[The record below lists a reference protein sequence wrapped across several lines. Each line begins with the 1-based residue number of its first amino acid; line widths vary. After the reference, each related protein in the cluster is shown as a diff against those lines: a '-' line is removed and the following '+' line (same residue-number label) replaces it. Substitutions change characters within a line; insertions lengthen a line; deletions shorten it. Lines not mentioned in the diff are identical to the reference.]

1 MKVYLVTT
9 EISYGEENYTYII
22 PCATKEAALR
32 KLQERIKDELFSIA
46 KDFYLCLV
54 SEDELAKGGYFKY
67 NSETNRYVRLCGEK
81 GINEY
86 LKNIHG
92 DYLDEDFAIFIS
104 QESFN
109 YRDAYDF
116 KSINIYISE
125 KELVE

>member
-9 EISYGEENYTYII
+9 EYSTSEEDEAYTI
-22 PCATKEAALR
+22 PCASKEAALR
-32 KLQERIKDELFSIA
+32 KLQERVKDGLSFIA
-46 KDFYLCLV
+46 KELCYGLV

-81 GINEY
+81 DVNEY

-109 YRDAYDF
+109 YKDAYDF
-116 KSINIYISE
+116 KSMNIYIIE
-125 KELVE
+125 EDLVE

>member
-1 MKVYLVTT
+1 MKVYLVIT
-9 EISYGEENYTYII
+9 EFSTSEDNEVYTIS
-22 PCATKEAALR
+22 CATKEAALR
-32 KLQERIKDELFSIA
+32 KLQERIEDELFFIA
-46 KDFYLCLV
+46 KELYYGFV

-67 NSETNRYVRLCGEK
+67 DSETKRYIRICGEK

-116 KSINIYISE
+116 KSINIYI
-125 KELVE
+125 KEEDLVE

>member
-9 EISYGEENYTYII
+9 EYSTSEEDEAYTI

-32 KLQERIKDELFSIA
+32 KLQERIKDALFFIA
-46 KDFYLCLV
+46 KELCYGFV
-54 SEDELAKGGYFKY
+54 SEEELAKGGYFKY
-67 NSETNRYVRLCGEK
+67 NSETNRYVSVCGEK
-81 GINEY
+81 DINEY

-109 YRDAYDF
+109 YRDAYSF
-116 KSINIYISE
+116 KFINIYI
-125 KELVE
+125 KEEDLVE

>member
-9 EISYGEENYTYII
+9 EFSTSEEDETYTI
-22 PCATKEAALR
+22 PCASKEAALR
-32 KLQERIKDELFSIA
+32 KLQERIKDGLFFIA
-46 KDFYLCLV
+46 KELYYGLV

-67 NSETNRYVRLCGEK
+67 NSETNRYAQICGEK

-92 DYLDEDFAIFIS
+92 DYLAEDFVISIS

-109 YRDAYDF
+109 YRDAYSF
-116 KSINIYISE
+116 KFINIYISE
-125 KELVE
+125 RDLVE